1 MHEVDLFKVQSF
13 LKRCYIWYSWDD
25 TWIPIQI
32 DIYDPLISC
41 HRFKHNTSFV
51 SRFSTIRRHRS
62 SDKSSHG
69 HPSPGLRV
77 NHSSSRLAAP
87 SSSSGDKQTQSNQQQ
102 QQSDS
107 TGPSGTRL
115 PTSTSSDSVA
125 KEMCDSASKRNS
137 DGEYHTDYILD
148 VVSISISFLLLKF
161 LHSLPLHPCVLLIES
176 QGLEARIS
184 YRTSIVDVKHVFRH
198 ISFSHNRIRC

>member
-1 MHEVDLFKVQSF
+1 MTLESRYRLIFKTLLS
-13 LKRCYIWYSWDD
+13 S
-25 TWIPIQI
+25 
-32 DIYDPLISC
+32 

-87 SSSSGDKQTQSNQQQ
+87 SSSGDKQTQSNQQQQ

-125 KEMCDSASKRNS
+125 KEICDSASKRNS
-137 DGEYHTDYILD
+137 DGEYDT
-148 VVSISISFLLLKF
+148 
-161 LHSLPLHPCVLLIES
+161 
-176 QGLEARIS
+176 
-184 YRTSIVDVKHVFRH
+184 
-198 ISFSHNRIRC
+198 